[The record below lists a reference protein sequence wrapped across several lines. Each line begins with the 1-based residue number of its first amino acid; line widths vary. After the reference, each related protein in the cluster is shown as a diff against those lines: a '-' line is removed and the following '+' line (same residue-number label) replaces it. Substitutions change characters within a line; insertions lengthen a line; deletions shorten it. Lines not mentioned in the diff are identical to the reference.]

1 MRRRVLFVAGVTAL
15 IATGAALLAL
25 PAVTSASSS
34 LRFSV
39 IPNRVVAGRQ
49 VSVTVALPATA
60 SARCSLSVRYH
71 DGKAQSGL
79 APVVALSGRASWTWV
94 VGDTAAAGAARVT
107 ASCGKFGRISHAMLI
122 VGSLIPPKIN
132 VEKSG
137 FSIRPRFTGTNV
149 SWGLVLRNTSPNADA
164 LQVYVLVNFVLADGR
179 ALGTQ
184 TANVTA
190 IGAGSRFYVGGELSF
205 PGAAPIARLE
215 PVIVIGGHERKKAV
229 FPAITNV
236 VVEPNQGDPGWVGDV
251 AGELVNDNPP
261 WILNSASLFAV
272 VFDAAGN
279 VLGGGSGSAGAKS
292 PPGTRQVFKI
302 SGGFDP
308 IPVDKTAYAIVS
320 SMPSYSLGG

>member
-15 IATGAALLAL
+15 IAAGAALLAL
-25 PAVTSASSS
+25 PAATSASSS
-34 LRFSV
+34 LRFSA

-49 VSVTVALPATA
+49 VSVTVALPATT

-71 DGKAQSGL
+71 DGKAQPGL
-79 APVVALSGRASWTWV
+79 APVVGVAGRASWTWV
-94 VGDTAAAGAARVT
+94 VDDTAAAGAARVT
-107 ASCGKFGRISHAMLI
+107 ASCGKFGRISRAMVV
-122 VGSLIPPKIN
+122 VGSLIPPRIK

-164 LQVYVLVNFVLADGR
+164 VQVYVLINFVLADGR

-184 TANVTA
+184 TTNVQA
-190 IGAGSRFYVGGELSF
+190 IGAGSLFYVGGELAF
-205 PGAAPIARLE
+205 PGAAPIVRLE
-215 PVIVIGGHERKKAV
+215 PVIQVGGHQRKKAF

-236 VVEPNQGDPGWVGDV
+236 VVEPSLGDPGWVGDV
-251 AGELVNDNPP
+251 AGELVNDDAP
-261 WILNSASLFAV
+261 WILASASLFAV

-279 VLGGGSGSAGAKS
+279 VLGGGNGAATAKS

-302 SGGFDP
+302 TGGFDA
-308 IPVDKTAYAIVS
+308 IPLDKASYAVVS